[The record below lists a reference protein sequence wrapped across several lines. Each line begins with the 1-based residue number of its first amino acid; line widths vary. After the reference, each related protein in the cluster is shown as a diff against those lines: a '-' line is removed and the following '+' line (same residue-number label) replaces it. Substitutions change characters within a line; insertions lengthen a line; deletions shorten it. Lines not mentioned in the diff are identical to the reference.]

1 MPSSGG
7 AGPPRPAPDRSP
19 GDPLTEPF
27 DFSELLDD
35 FRDEARGQLARLD
48 DVLLSLGAG
57 GPVPVEAHADLLRA
71 LHTLKGNS
79 GMLGLRPLQ
88 DFVHTL
94 EGSFRAGGTPAAAA
108 LDPLRDAAAALH
120 RAVDRVGTEEQ
131 EAAFAALTRLRPAL
145 EGLPSQDPAGA
156 SPAVAA
162 GEAPV
167 PPGEGGTD
175 EEAGPRAD
183 DLRSDVVRVPF
194 ARLETLL
201 HTVTELTASV
211 TALEHWAGGARDALE
226 AAGLR
231 RPLRDR
237 LEQVAAALE
246 ETRRGAAELR
256 TVPVRRVFAR
266 FPALAADLA
275 RRQGKQVR
283 VILEDAGTELDKSSA
298 DALMEPL
305 LHLVRNAIDHGI
317 ETPGERD
324 RAGKPEEGRLWL
336 RAAQEGERVRI
347 EVEDDGRGID
357 TAAVEV
363 RARELGLAS
372 EQGLDDAAAGEL
384 LFRPGFSTRATADE
398 VSGRGV
404 GLDVVRGTLTRLRGS
419 VEVEP
424 GAEQGTCFVLRLPV
438 AVAMV
443 SVLVFERGGEVMALP
458 TADVDETLRA
468 DASTFEGP
476 AEMAVVRGEP
486 LPLLAPERVFGW
498 GALPE
503 PRFLVVT
510 RSGARAAAVAADRL
524 IDQRAA
530 AIRGLPRA
538 LGTPT
543 GVSGATVDPAG
554 RVVLLLDP
562 AGLLTLNVDLYR
574 GGAGAG

>member
-1 MPSSGG
+1 MG
-7 AGPPRPAPDRSP
+7 
-19 GDPLTEPF
+19 
-27 DFSELLDD
+27 D

-57 GPVPVEAHADLLRA
+57 EPASDAQRTALQRA
-71 LHTLKGNS
+71 LHTLKGNA

-88 DFVHTL
+88 DFVHTM
-94 EGSFRAGGTPAAAA
+94 EGSFRAGGTAPAAAI
-108 LDPLRDAAAALH
+108 DVLRDAAAALH

-131 EAAFAALTRLRPAL
+131 DAAFTALARLRPAL
-145 EGLPSQDPAGA
+145 EDLPSRERESVPAPAAAGA
-156 SPAVAA
+156 APPAEGA
-162 GEAPV
+162 GAEEA
-167 PPGEGGTD
+167 
-175 EEAGPRAD
+175 AGPRAD

-201 HTVTELTASV
+201 QTVTELTASV

-275 RRQGKQVR
+275 RRQGKEVR

-305 LHLVRNAIDHGI
+305 LHLVRNAVDHGI
-317 ETPGERD
+317 ETPGERE
-324 RAGKPEEGRLWL
+324 RAGKDAAGRLWL
-336 RAAQEGERVRI
+336 RAVQEGERVRI

-357 TAAVEV
+357 AAAVEV
-363 RARELGLAS
+363 RARELGLAGD
-372 EQGLDDAAAGEL
+372 GLDDAAAGEL
-384 LFRPGFSTRATADE
+384 LFRPGFSTRDTADE

-419 VEVEP
+419 VDVEP
-424 GAEQGTCFVLRLPV
+424 GGEGGTCFVLRLPV

-458 TADVDETLRA
+458 SADVEETLRA

-498 GALPE
+498 ERAAGAAVPGGDAQWRAGRRGRRRPPDRPARGRH
-503 PRFLVVT
+503 PRPP
-510 RSGARAAAVAADRL
+510 ARARVPA
-524 IDQRAA
+524 
-530 AIRGLPRA
+530 
-538 LGTPT
+538 
-543 GVSGATVDPAG
+543 GVSGATVDPGG